1 MNNYANGRHSQN
13 QRSKDWHRQQHQIHD
28 KQWRFIL
35 DNCNRTGVGTGYY
48 NYTDHE
54 VDKTYIKDC
63 SRQNTKTWFKTYSN
77 RKIRRMRQKLSN
89 GNVYRRLVSSWWWY
103 D

>member
-1 MNNYANGRHSQN
+1 MNNYINGRHPQA
-13 QRSKDWHRQQHQIHD
+13 HREQAWRRYQHQIHD
-28 KQWRFIL
+28 KRWHFIL

-48 NYTDHE
+48 NYTNHE

-63 SRQNTKTWFKTYSN
+63 SRHNTKTWFKRYSN
-77 RKIRRMRQKLSN
+77 QLLRAKKQYIPN
-89 GNVYRRLVSSWWWY
+89 GNYYRKLVSSWFWY